1 MDLVNSTTWCVITAA
16 LVIIELVTGT
26 LYCLAI
32 AAGTGA
38 GAVAAWAGASEVV
51 QICAAAAVSLVAT
64 SIVTRIQRQRRA
76 ATRTDV
82 GDVVGQLV
90 SVVEWTSEFTA
101 RVKYRGTDWD
111 ARLAEGAPSGQV
123 SYRIAQQDGNTLI
136 IH

>member
-32 AAGTGA
+32 AAGT

-90 SVVEWTSEFTA
+90 SVVEWKSEFTA

-111 ARLAEGAPSGQV
+111 ARLAEGTPSGQV

>member
-1 MDLVNSTTWCVITAA
+1 MDLVNSTTWWVITAA

-38 GAVAAWAGASEVV
+38 GAVVALAGGNEVM

-64 SIVTRIQRQRRA
+64 SIVTRIQRQRRVA
-76 ATRTDV
+76 SRSDV
-82 GDVVGQLV
+82 GDAVGQLV
-90 SVVEWTSEFTA
+90 SVVEWKTESTA

-111 ARLAEGAPSGQV
+111 ARLAEGAPHGQV

>member
-1 MDLVNSTTWCVITAA
+1 MDIFNGTTWCVITAA

-64 SIVTRIQRQRRA
+64 GIVTRILRRRRT
-76 ATRTDV
+76 ATGSDF
-82 GDVVGQLV
+82 GDVVGQAV
-90 SVVEWTSEFTA
+90 SIVEWKTEFTA
-101 RVKYRGTDWD
+101 RVRYRGTDWD
-111 ARLAEGAPSGQV
+111 ARLAEGAPRGQP